1 MKRHIIWQ
9 DAIYE
14 NEEDWKEAFEEF
26 KKDGEPY
33 ENSNI
38 HDFIDAECN
47 YSYGCEQVNIN
58 IEVPNGILVIA
69 DLGAW
74 NGRKSGHL
82 NHDLS
87 NVNECLHTY
96 CGGYLKVYLEDDL
109 IAEEAHHDGTNVY
122 TFRKWRD
129 DVTEEQK
136 DDLRIALWAQEK
148 EKAADL
154 IAKYTLS
161 LYPEVAKAYGW

>member
-1 MKRHIIWQ
+1 MERHIIWQ

-14 NEEDWKEAFEEF
+14 DEKNWEEAYREETGGECGNLSEFISDRVNEA
-26 KKDGEPY
+26 
-33 ENSNI
+33 
-38 HDFIDAECN
+38 
-47 YSYGCEQVNIN
+47 YGDERANLN

-74 NGRKSGHL
+74 DGRKSGHL

-87 NVNECLHTY
+87 NVNECLHSY

-148 EKAADL
+148 EKAAEL